1 VVFPSLK
8 AKKLKRVLMRKPL
21 SYRVVGQEGSHCKLE
36 SKNGYPP
43 IDFVHHD
50 KDNVPPGLVRR
61 MLVHRVGLT
70 EPEARKLIK

>member
-8 AKKLKRVLMRKPL
+8 AKQLKRVLKRKPL
-21 SYRVVGQEGSHCKLE
+21 CYREVSQVGSHCKLE
-36 SKNGYPP
+36 SSNGYPP

-50 KDNVPPGLVRR
+50 KDEVPPGLVRR

-70 EPEARKLIK
+70 EQEARKLVK